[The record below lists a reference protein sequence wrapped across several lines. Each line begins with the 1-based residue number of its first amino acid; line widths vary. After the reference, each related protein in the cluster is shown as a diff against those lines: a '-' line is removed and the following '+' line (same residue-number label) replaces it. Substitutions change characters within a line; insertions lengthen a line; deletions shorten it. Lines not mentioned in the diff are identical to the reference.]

1 MREIK
6 IDLNKITKKQ
16 IDLIADYLLKGKVI
30 VYPTDTIYGLGC
42 LATDEKAIERI
53 YKIKQRDKSKPLLI
67 LASSFNMVKK
77 YCFLSTEQEK
87 FLKNKWSACA
97 KATAGKPWPVSVIL
111 KSKNLLP
118 RELTGGK
125 NSIAVRLPKNKFL
138 IKIIKGVGKPIVSTS
153 VNISGRKSLTNV
165 DNTEKYFG
173 AEKPDLI
180 VDAGELK
187 AKPSR
192 LIDIRDA
199 GHIKAL
205 RN

>member
-6 IDLNKITKKQ
+6 VDLNKITKKQ
-16 IDLIADYLLKGKVI
+16 IDLIADYLLKGEVI

-42 LATDEKAIERI
+42 LAEDKKAIERI

-77 YCFLSTEQEK
+77 YCFLSKEQEN
-87 FLKNKWSACA
+87 FLKNKWP
-97 KATAGKPWPVSVIL
+97 GPVSVIL
-111 KSKNLLP
+111 KSRNLLP

-125 NSIAVRLPKNKFL
+125 NSIAVRLPARIIQEGKPKNNFL
-138 IKIIKGVGKPIVSTS
+138 IKIISKVGKPIVSTS
-153 VNISGRKSLTNV
+153 VNISGRESLINV
-165 DNTEKYFG
+165 DNIEKYFG
-173 AEKPDLI
+173 VEKPDLI
-180 VDAGELK
+180 IDAGELK

-192 LIDIRDA
+192 LIDLRDLDDV
-199 GHIKAL
+199 KVL